1 MSQLRTRMNGGTSTL
16 AEVATDW
23 RQSDHGFTWSEAP
36 VDKWAVDYAKGV
48 DHLRLKGEFPI
59 PDPRNIHG

>member
-16 AEVATDW
+16 AEVASAW
-23 RQSDHGFTWSEAP
+23 KQADHGFTWSEAAT
-36 VDKWAVDYAKGV
+36 DKWAVDYAKGI
-48 DHLRLKGEFPI
+48 DSQRINGKFPT